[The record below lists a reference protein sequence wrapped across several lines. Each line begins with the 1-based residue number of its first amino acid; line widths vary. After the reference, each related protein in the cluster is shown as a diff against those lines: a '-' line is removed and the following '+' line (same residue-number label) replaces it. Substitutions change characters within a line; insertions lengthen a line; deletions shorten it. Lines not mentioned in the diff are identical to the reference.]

1 MPIPKSTN
9 GEMPFLDHLEE
20 LRWRIIY
27 AGVALVIGVAIGL
40 APAFRYDL
48 VAVLWAPAIPY
59 MGGQKL
65 IVTHPVDIFSIRIQ
79 IAFVIG
85 IGISAPVI
93 GYQLWAFMSP
103 ALHSNEKRVVIPV
116 LVAGAVL
123 FLIGV
128 SLSWFLVLP
137 MSLKWFYGLIGT
149 SLQPMYSAS
158 EYIGF
163 VTDLALAFG
172 VAFEMPLLLVALS
185 ALGIVSAKALA
196 STRKFAI
203 IIIWAAAAIISPGD
217 AVTVTIALAV
227 PLYLLYE
234 LSIVVAFFIERKR
247 RACIAKREQEE
258 LASAALGSRCWS
270 RSSSGR
276 RCRLWL
282 PRRRDRAPPRRCTCA
297 SIRRR

>member
-1 MPIPKSTN
+1 MPIPKGSN

-27 AGVALVIGVAIGL
+27 AGIALVIGVAIGL
-40 APAFRYDL
+40 AIAFKYDL
-48 VAVLWAPAIPY
+48 VAILSAPAVPY

-65 IVTHPVDIFSIRIQ
+65 IVTHPVDFFSIRIQ

-93 GYQLWAFMSP
+93 GYQLWAFMAP
-103 ALHSNEKRVVIPV
+103 ALHSNERRVVIPV
-116 LVAGAVL
+116 LMAGAVL

-128 SLSWFLVLP
+128 AMAWFIVLP
-137 MSLKWFYGLIGT
+137 MSLKWFYGLVGT
-149 SLQPMYSAS
+149 SLQPMYMAS

-172 VAFEMPLLLVALS
+172 AAFELPLLLVALS

-196 STRKFAI
+196 STRKFAVV
-203 IIIWAAAAIISPGD
+203 IIWAGAAIISPGD

-234 LSIVVAFFIERKR
+234 LSILVAYFIERKR
-247 RACIAKREQEE
+247 RTRIAKREREE
-258 LASAALGSRCWS
+258 LASAAL
-270 RSSSGR
+270 
-276 RCRLWL
+276 
-282 PRRRDRAPPRRCTCA
+282 
-297 SIRRR
+297 